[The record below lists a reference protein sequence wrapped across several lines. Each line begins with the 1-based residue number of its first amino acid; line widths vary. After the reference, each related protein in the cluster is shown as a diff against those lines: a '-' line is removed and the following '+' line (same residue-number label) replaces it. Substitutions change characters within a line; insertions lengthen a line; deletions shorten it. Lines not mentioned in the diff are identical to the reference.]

1 VEFDT
6 SVGYVRVVSAP
17 SPVGISRW
25 SAPAWGAIAT
35 VVAFIAITCWWL
47 TQDRSIPIYDAG
59 YHLLAA
65 VENHSLLQ
73 AGHLLGPVTYKSAYP
88 PLAHVVG
95 ALAMFVGGV
104 SVASSIIGENLVFV
118 SLLALGCYQT
128 GRLLYGPLAG
138 MLAVVFALGAPLL
151 VSLFHVFMLDGP
163 LTALVAVSI
172 WLILAS
178 EDFSHTGIAGMAGL
192 AVGLGM
198 NVKVQFALYV
208 AGLVLVVLVHGGW
221 RNKLGFALF
230 AIIAL
235 VVGLPWYVVHFN
247 ELGLLT
253 EQAGAI
259 SSDPRV
265 LSIDNLMW
273 YFWSGLNSQLLAPLF
288 ALAVVGAAWTVVAI
302 LRGRGRRAARLEL
315 LTGGL
320 VAWAIITFVT
330 PHHDTR
336 YGLPL
341 LAYIAVIGTGWI
353 GSVSRPA
360 RLAGCAVLALGVCA
374 NVLGLDFGV
383 GREVKLAVANDRVVL
398 YTSKGFLVAGPT
410 RDGNVPGLL
419 VALRRAGVRTV
430 AFGLEQSTRPDF
442 SYQGVDALAQVAGLS
457 PLITGG
463 GDQYRR
469 SSSFATLL
477 HESVTAHSTQPC
489 TRLSDGTGVWVI
501 RYDAARHALALYCPT
516 RTPKFY
522 GSVAVS

>member
-1 VEFDT
+1 M
-6 SVGYVRVVSAP
+6 SAP

-25 SAPAWGAIAT
+25 SAPAWGAIAA
-35 VVAFIAITCWWL
+35 VAAFIAITCWWL

-128 GRLLYGPLAG
+128 GRLLFGPVAG
-138 MLAVVFALGAPLL
+138 MLAVVFALGAPLMI
-151 VSLFHVFMLDGP
+151 SLFHVFMLDGP

-178 EDFSHTGIAGMAGL
+178 EDFSRTGIAGMAGL
-192 AVGLGM
+192 AVGLGI

-208 AGLVLVVLVHGGW
+208 VGLVLVVLVHGGW
-221 RNKLGFALF
+221 RNRRGFALF
-230 AIIAL
+230 ASVAL
-235 VVGLPWYVVHFN
+235 VVGIPWYIVHFN

-253 EQAGAI
+253 EQAAAI
-259 SSDPRV
+259 RGDPQA
-265 LSIDNLMW
+265 LSIDNLLW
-273 YFWSGLNSQLLAPLF
+273 YFWSVLNSQLLAPLF
-288 ALAVVGAAWTVVAI
+288 VLAVVGTAWTMTTI
-302 LRGRGRRAARLEL
+302 LRERGRQAARLEFL
-315 LTGGL
+315 IAGL
-320 VAWAIITFVT
+320 SAWAVITFAT
-330 PHHDTR
+330 PHHDIR
-336 YGLPL
+336 YSLPL

-374 NVLGLDFGV
+374 SVLGLDFGV
-383 GREVKLAVANDRVVL
+383 GREVKLALAHERVVL

-410 RDGNVPGLL
+410 SDGNVPGLL
-419 VALRRAGVRTV
+419 MALRRSGVRTV
-430 AFGLEQSTRPDF
+430 AFGLKQSALPDF
-442 SYQGVDALAQVAGLS
+442 SYQGVDALAQIAGLS

-463 GDQYRR
+463 GDRYSR

-477 HESVTAHSTQPC
+477 HESVTVHSAQPC